1 MTLITIYALYFDDI
15 RILFFPK
22 TADDIFNA
30 ITLLVMIC
38 FTLEIFIASY
48 AKPDYMFTFFF
59 YLDIVSTISMIPDCG
74 WIWDAIVGDDGED
87 ADSAT
92 GLAKTSRAGRVTRV
106 IRVLRLIRL
115 IRIVKLYKQKQLA
128 DKKANEM
135 RMKENRQ
142 SAKNKLLQT
151 VKSLRGSKVIDPGAL
166 TPGVLGIATPAAGG
180 VSQQ

>member
-1 MTLITIYALYFDDI
+1 MKRTNSYTGKPTWFNHDKIKARLSKFLDHTAVVVYMTLITIYALYFDDI

-115 IRIVKLYKQKQLA
+115 IRIVKLYK
-128 DKKANEM
+128 
-135 RMKENRQ
+135 
-142 SAKNKLLQT
+142 
-151 VKSLRGSKVIDPGAL
+151 
-166 TPGVLGIATPAAGG
+166 
-180 VSQQ
+180 